1 MYSLLLAQ
9 IDSASD
15 PNPAMERVSK
25 IAETFSSRELISP
38 HWLFITAGLVL
49 LLLSVLSIVHLFR
62 HRHENPHPLWVY
74 LTAARMAGLSLLDLW
89 VLFRVARQQGLTT
102 PLTLLL
108 SPGTFDHHV
117 KACVDARI
125 AWRREALRRRTQRIR
140 EQLFNDLSL
149 SG

>member
-1 MYSLLLAQ
+1 MQLDA
-9 IDSASD
+9 APD

-49 LLLSVLSIVHLFR
+49 LLLSVVSIVHLFR
-62 HRHENPHPLWVY
+62 HRHNNPHPLWVY
-74 LTAARMAGLSLLDLW
+74 LTAARIAGLGLLDQW
-89 VLFRVARQQGLTT
+89 VLFRIARRQGLAT

-117 KACVDARI
+117 KACVDARS
-125 AWRREALRRRTQRIR
+125 AWRRETLRRRAQRIR
-140 EQLFNDLSL
+140 ERLFSDLSPTA
-149 SG
+149 